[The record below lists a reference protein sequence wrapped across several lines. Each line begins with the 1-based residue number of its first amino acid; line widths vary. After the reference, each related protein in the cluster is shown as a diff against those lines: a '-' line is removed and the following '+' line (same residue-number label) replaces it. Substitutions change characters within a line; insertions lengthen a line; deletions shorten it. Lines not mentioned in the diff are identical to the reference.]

1 MFTAMQSVY
10 RPLECLWR
18 VSGRGLECV
27 WIERP
32 AAAKA
37 HESRPDSSLAA
48 HRKVA

>member
-1 MFTAMQSVY
+1 MFTAKQSVY

-18 VSGRGLECV
+18 ISGRGLECV

-32 AAAKA
+32 APSKA
-37 HESRPDSSLAA
+37 HESRPDSTIDA